1 MTNTDHID
9 LERLSDFVD
18 DRLSR
23 DERAL
28 VAAHVA
34 ACDSCASQLARLRS
48 LLAAAQALPD
58 EIEPPAGLWSEVRE
72 HIAPAASRFF
82 SPRWRLAAAAV
93 VLVAVS
99 SAVTALLVKR
109 PTVVVVQRVA
119 PPANTVS
126 GVVLPAPARAVDADY
141 AVAIRQLGEALAQRR
156 GELDPATIAKVEA
169 SLHVIDAAIA
179 EARRALADD
188 PANRTLLDILAANY
202 QHKVELLRRA
212 NELLPRT

>member
-1 MTNTDHID
+1 MTNTEHID

-48 LLAAAQALPD
+48 LLAVAQALPD
-58 EIEPPAGLWSEVRE
+58 EIEPPAGLWSDVRE
-72 HIAPAASRFF
+72 RIAPTASRFF

-99 SAVTALLVKR
+99 SAVTALLVRR
-109 PTVVVVQRVA
+109 PTVVVVQQVA
-119 PPANTVS
+119 PPAKTVS

-141 AVAIRQLGEALAQRR
+141 AVAIRQLDEALAQRR
-156 GELDPATIAKVEA
+156 AELDPATIAKVEA